1 MITIYKNQVNKIP
14 YYNDVIFADTT
25 LLYRFKFIKENSKT
39 FKECNYISV
48 IFESKF
54 CYFTIE
60 ETQAE
65 MLNLGRIDLG
75 LVHTNYTLIL
85 QKFDTGLNEWV
96 DVYSDICMPKNKI

>member
-1 MITIYKNQVNKIP
+1 MITIYKNQINKIS

-25 LLYRFKFIKENSKT
+25 LLYRFRFIKENSKT
-39 FKECNYISV
+39 FKDCNYINV
-48 IFESKF
+48 IFEKDF

-60 ETQAE
+60 ETTSE
-65 MLNLGRIDLG
+65 MLNLGKIDLG

-96 DVYSDICMPKNKI
+96 DVYSDICMPKNKF